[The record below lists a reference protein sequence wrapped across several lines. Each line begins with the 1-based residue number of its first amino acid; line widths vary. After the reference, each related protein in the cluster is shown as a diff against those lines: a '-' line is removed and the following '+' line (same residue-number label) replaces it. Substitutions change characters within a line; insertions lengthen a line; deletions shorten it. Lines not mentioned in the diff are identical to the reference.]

1 MAARTSQIK
10 QGDAKKL
17 FKAALEAGYGAARIT
32 YHPDGRLEALATR
45 DSAQKPADEENAWD
59 VVLP

>member
-17 FKAALEAGYGAARIT
+17 FRAALDAGYGAARII
-32 YHPDGRLEALATR
+32 YHPDGRLEALATLE
-45 DSAQKPADEENAWD
+45 SAHKPADSENSWD
-59 VVLP
+59 DVFK